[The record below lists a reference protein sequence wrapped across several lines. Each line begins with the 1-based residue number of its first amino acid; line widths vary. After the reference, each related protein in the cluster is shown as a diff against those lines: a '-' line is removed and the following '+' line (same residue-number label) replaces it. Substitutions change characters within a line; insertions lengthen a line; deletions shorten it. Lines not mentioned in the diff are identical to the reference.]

1 MKKAEQ
7 VGLLEDLYLDLES
20 PYSLSGNFKELT
32 KVARDT
38 LGISPAQTQKYLR
51 GEPSFTLHRPRQVRF
66 PRSKT
71 VVPLQV
77 DYTW

>member
-7 VGLLEDLYLDLES
+7 IGPLENLCLDLES

-38 LGISPAQTQKYLR
+38 LGISPTQTQKYLQ
-51 GEPSFTLHRPRQVRF
+51 G
-66 PRSKT
+66 
-71 VVPLQV
+71 
-77 DYTW
+77 